1 MPPEVECHCIRCRPP
16 SRTRRRGATLPSS
29 VSLLPCIPMSAQH
42 LALLPIAAIDLIYTR
57 FLSAGRRYTHS
68 SSFGVD
74 YHYDTKWPYSA
85 GFREHP
91 MSTISSIYWVS
102 AGCRYQRMWVLR
114 RTLIFYDPR
123 YSLYI
128 YITFS
133 MLHWISTA
141 RRYQALRLCS
151 PVPQLTTSCILRLAT

>member
-1 MPPEVECHCIRCRPP
+1 MR
-16 SRTRRRGATLPSS
+16 AQ
-29 VSLLPCIPMSAQH
+29 LLVF
-42 LALLPIAAIDLIYTR
+42 LPIVPINLLYTR

-74 YHYDTKWPYSA
+74 NHYDTKWPYSA
-85 GFREHP
+85 GFCEHP

-102 AGCRYQRMWVLR
+102 AGRRYQRMRVLR

-123 YSLYI
+123 YSLYT
-128 YITFS
+128 YFTFS
-133 MLHWISTA
+133 MLHWVSAA

-151 PVPQLTTSCILRLAT
+151 PVPQLMTSTILRLATWCSYQRPADNRR